1 VLLTNCIDL
10 LQDALVKS
18 AAFAS
23 VATSFLAA
31 GNAQAAMEVADIAA
45 GDGRAGLLV
54 LPLGAAIAWVGINIL
69 PGLKNQIDAMNEK
82 NNKSVAA
89 GLGLGAASL
98 LAAQGADAAEIM
110 ELAAGDGRAGLLLL
124 PLGAAF
130 AWVGVNILPGLKNQL
145 DAMAEK
151 NSAIAVGLG
160 LSAATL
166 LSAQNADA
174 ATEIMDLA
182 AGDNRFAPV
191 LGIFALVLGWVGFN
205 MLQPTLNQLDSMSA
219 KNKK

>member
-1 VLLTNCIDL
+1 
-10 LQDALVKS
+10 
-18 AAFAS
+18 
-23 VATSFLAA
+23 
-31 GNAQAAMEVADIAA
+31 MEVANIAG

-82 NNKSVAA
+82 NNKSVAV

-124 PLGAAF
+124 PLGAA
-130 AWVGVNILPGLKNQL
+130 AVWVGINILPGLKNQL

-151 NSAIAVGLG
+151 NNAIAVGLG

-166 LSAQNADA
+166 LSAQGADA

-182 AGDNRFAPV
+182 AGDNRFVPV
-191 LGIFALVLGWVGFN
+191 LGIFGLVLSWVFFN
-205 MLQPTLNQLDSMSA
+205 MAGPTINQLDAMSA